1 MRQAARHCRQN
12 RVLGPADV
20 FRVGAEDMTVK
31 PEHLVALAEG
41 GDICAGGLDLTGQHH
56 TQDAPP
62 RPGQAQHQPG
72 GNPVAGRQI
81 QAPHITVAGRHCRR
95 RNPDANLVRAGNR
108 HRHIFDPKDL
118 RRPVPRAH
126 NRFHPLNPFRPCRV
140 PRQPLS
146 WPLPGCSGHRK
157 HVPPPHPAGQHRA
170 TSHQAG
176 PALPAATNA
185 VNRQPPQPP
194 APASHADRPD
204 LRGTA
209 GSAAMP
215 ADRAERRKCALR

>member
-1 MRQAARHCRQN
+1 MTTLS
-12 RVLGPADV
+12 LGD
-20 FRVGAEDMTVK
+20 
-31 PEHLVALAEG
+31 ALALFGTADEG
-41 GDICAGGLDLTGQHH
+41 EIARRLTADPSLLDDRRAGPGEWLRPPHASGRPALPPKPCPGASRRIPRRCRRHDGQ
-56 TQDAPP
+56 TRTPG
-62 RPGQAQHQPG
+62 RPG
-72 GNPVAGRQI
+72 
-81 QAPHITVAGRHCRR
+81 R